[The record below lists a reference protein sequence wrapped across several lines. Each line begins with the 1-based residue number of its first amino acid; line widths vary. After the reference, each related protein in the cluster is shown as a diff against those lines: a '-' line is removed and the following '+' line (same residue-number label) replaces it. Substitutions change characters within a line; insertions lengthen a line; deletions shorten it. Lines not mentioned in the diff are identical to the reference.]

1 MQIAPIGLILLSVVD
16 GLFAWLVI
24 ALSSPWDVAVRSIAL
39 AGLIGGPAAGFV
51 LWAFRR
57 PRIGILF
64 ASVPAVVALLL
75 AVIVATQYNNRP
87 H

>member
-1 MQIAPIGLILLSVVD
+1 MLIALIGLILLSVVD

-24 ALSSPWDVAVRSIAL
+24 GVTSPWDVAVRSIAL
-39 AGLIGGPAAGFV
+39 VALIGGPAAGFV

-57 PRIGILF
+57 PRIGLLF

-75 AVIVATQYNNRP
+75 AVIVAIQYNNHP